1 MIINVN
7 GHWPTPA
14 DSFIADMA
22 NACIT
27 TICIGT
33 IRVRVTYVGFKDT
46 VEKRS
51 FVFYLEILFPRK
63 ILKPTSGE

>member
-1 MIINVN
+1 MVINVY

-27 TICIGT
+27 SICIGT
-33 IRVRVTYVGFKDT
+33 IRVGVTYVGFKNT
-46 VEKRS
+46 FEKRS
-51 FVFYLEILFPRK
+51 FVFFLEIPFTRK